1 MKRKRLSEQNKLRLT
16 FILGVASILLIAVF
30 LVAVLQYVF
39 VEVMVASHLDS
50 IVANLEDSSYGW
62 IVMIAAISII
72 LGLGL
77 TFIFARFVLRP
88 YYKILDGLEKLSKGE
103 FSTRIKPSKFNAVK
117 SVSEKFNVLAEE
129 LEKTEILRSDFIN
142 DFSHEF
148 KTPIVSVSSLIAL
161 MKKGDISKEKQ
172 QQYLLII
179 EEEVNR
185 LSDMTTNV
193 LNLTR
198 IENQGIL
205 TGKTEFNVSEQLR
218 KCLVL
223 LEKKWTI
230 KGLDLDVDFNEY
242 NVVANEDMLKQVWF
256 NIIDNAIKFSYKG
269 GLLKIDVEE
278 TLGEHVISISNEGP
292 EIPKEDCE
300 KIFQKFYQ
308 TKYTT
313 KKEGNGIGLSI
324 VKHIVELHNGKVSA
338 KSENGVTTFTVAL
351 PKTK

>member
-39 VEVMVASHLDS
+39 VEVDIISNF
-50 IVANLEDSSYGW
+50 NLEDSSYSW

-77 TFIFARFVLRP
+77 TFIFVRFVLRP
-88 YYKILDGLEKLSKGE
+88 YYKLLEGLEKLSKGE
-103 FSTRIKPSKFNAVK
+103 FSTRIEASKFNAVK
-117 SVSEKFNVLAEE
+117 SVSEKFNVLASE

-161 MKKGDISKEKQ
+161 MKKGEVSKEKQ

-179 EEEVNR
+179 EEEINR

-193 LNLTR
+193 LNLTK

-218 KCLVL
+218 KCLLL
-223 LEKKWTI
+223 LEKKWTL
-230 KGLDLDVDFNEY
+230 KGLHLDVDFDEY
-242 NVVANEDMLKQVWF
+242 SIVANEDMLKQVWF
-256 NIIDNAIKFSYKG
+256 NLLDNAIKFSFKD
-269 GLLKIDVEE
+269 GLLKIGVEE
-278 TLGEHVISISNEGP
+278 VQKEIVVTISNEGP
-292 EIPKEDCE
+292 AIPQADYEN
-300 KIFQKFYQ
+300 IFQKFYQ
-308 TKYTT
+308 TKYTS
-313 KKEGNGIGLSI
+313 KREGNGIGLSI
-324 VKHIVELHNGKVSA
+324 VKHIVQLHDGKVSA
-338 KSENGVTTFTVAL
+338 MSKDGVTTFTVRL